1 MFSFLVLSLASVW
14 TKVWPILFA
23 VVFFGL
29 IIAVHE
35 LGHFLFAKLFKV
47 RVNKFALGMGPAF
60 LKFGK
65 GETEYSLRIL
75 PIGGYCAMEGEDEE
89 SEDERSFS
97 KKPVWQRFIIVAAG
111 AIFNLILGLIIISV
125 MLSQVELIGT
135 NTVKTFTEDS
145 VTQAAGFQEGDKIVK
160 INGRR
165 VFSDFDISFLIARSK
180 GNKFDFTMKRQGKF
194 VELNGVEMKTKEVNG
209 HEFVVYDFIIKGLKP
224 SVLNVPKY
232 AFLQT
237 VSVARVV
244 WVSLLDLVTGRFGFK
259 DISGPIGVVGV
270 VAQVAGESS
279 EGGVDL
285 MPVLNL
291 LSLISINIG
300 LFNLLPVPALDG
312 GRLFFML
319 IEIIRRK
326 PVPQKYERWVH
337 ATGLLILLAFMA
349 VISAADIVKLIRH

>member
-1 MFSFLVLSLASVW
+1 MFLSFVLSLASVW
-14 TKVWPILFA
+14 SRVWPILFA

-47 RVNKFALGMGPAF
+47 RVNKFALGMGPAL

-65 GETEYSLRIL
+65 GETEYSLRAF

-97 KKPVWQRFIIVAAG
+97 QKPVWQRFIIVAAG
-111 AIFNLILGLIIISV
+111 AIFNLILGFIIISI
-125 MLSQVELIGT
+125 MLSQNELIGT
-135 NTVKTFTEDS
+135 NTIKTFTEDS
-145 VTQAAGFQEGDKIVK
+145 VTQAAGFQEGDKLVK

-165 VFSDFDISFLIARSK
+165 VFSDFDISFLIARNK
-180 GNKFDFTMKRQGKF
+180 DNKFDFTMKRQGKL
-194 VELNGVEMKTKEVNG
+194 VNYNGVEMQTKESDG
-209 HEFVVYDFIIKGLKP
+209 QEYVVYDFIIKGYKP
-224 SVLNVPKY
+224 SFLNVHKF

-244 WVSLLDLVTGRFGFK
+244 WVSLLDLVTGQFGFK

-270 VAQVAGESS
+270 VAQVAGESA

-326 PVPQKYERWVH
+326 PIPQKYERWVH
-337 ATGLLILLAFMA
+337 ATGLLVLLAFMV